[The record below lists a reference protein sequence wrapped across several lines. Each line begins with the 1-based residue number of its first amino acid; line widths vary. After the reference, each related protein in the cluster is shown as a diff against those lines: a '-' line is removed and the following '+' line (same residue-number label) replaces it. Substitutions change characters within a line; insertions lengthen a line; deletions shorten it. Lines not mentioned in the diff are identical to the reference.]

1 VFVFELVGD
10 TTPDAVVVAYAFRDH
25 WMWFNGYSYQ
35 GRTFSFVIWKD
46 YNCVAW
52 ITADNS
58 AISGSGIT
66 SQTPVGDAIFLAYMA
81 IPQVNPYSDIWSYGS
96 QLLN

>member
-10 TTPDAVVVAYAFRDH
+10 STPDAVVVAYAFRDH
-25 WMWFNGYSYQ
+25 WMWFNGYSYI
-35 GRTFSFVIWKD
+35 GRTFSFIIWKD

-58 AISGSGIT
+58 VFISSIPPN
-66 SQTPVGDAIFLAYMA
+66 PVADALFFAYLSLPK
-81 IPQVNPYSDIWSYGS
+81 INPYSDIWSYGS
-96 QLLN
+96 QMVN